1 MVHRIGSKLRA
12 QIGKFSGELSRGLF
26 KARRRLVEEMVYG
39 IQAGGSVLLTEVA
52 RALDEPITI
61 KKTEERLSNNLADG
75 RILDVLGQE
84 ILERGACR
92 IDDDSLLILDPS
104 DICKKYAKKMEYLA
118 EVRDG
123 SEQTI
128 GNGYWMCEVVGA
140 ETGGSEVVPLAQSLW
155 SQEAPDHV
163 SENDEILKLVRRVY
177 DATGRRGVFV
187 IDRGGDRREL
197 YKELVPGGYRFL
209 IRQRGD
215 RHILYRG
222 KKMEMMALARICP
235 TPYAETIVKE
245 KNGEESCYTLEFG
258 SVPVRLPQ
266 WPEFKLWLVVVKGF
280 GKEPMLVLTTEPM
293 RKSRKVLWWAVESY
307 LTRWKVEETIRFI
320 KQSYDLENIRVLG
333 YDSIR
338 NMAVLVFACFYF
350 VAVWIGT
357 KAKLEILATHVL
369 KAAKRLFGVPDFRY
383 YAISDGIKNIL
394 TRAGQG
400 ILPRNGLDPPAH
412 PQLMLFEA

>member
-1 MVHRIGSKLRA
+1 
-12 QIGKFSGELSRGLF
+12 
-26 KARRRLVEEMVYG
+26 VEEMVYG

-61 KKTEERLSNNLADG
+61 KKTEERLSNNLADP
-75 RILDVLGQE
+75 RILDAVGDSL
-84 ILERGACR
+84 LTMGASR
-92 IDDDSLLILDPS
+92 IHDDSLLIVDPS
-104 DICKKYAKKMEYLA
+104 DLCKKYAKQMEYLA